1 MTRFAVRAAATAAA
15 AAVIAALLV
24 VPTPRPAAAEPPAL
38 PPALK
43 KVPADAAVFVHVDVA
58 TLWPS
63 KLGEALRSAKALE
76 LEKALAKIKS
86 ESGITPDMVKSVT
99 MFLPQLKQPGD
110 NLATVFHVVF
120 LKPYDKAKVL
130 EGIKKQL
137 DKKDKLTEP
146 TPGVYAL
153 VPDRL
158 RGQENKEGEA
168 QFTIDLTDP
177 MAIAA
182 AIEGGQKH
190 LKAAPAS
197 ADGPLTPA
205 LKAAADGATATLGV
219 NFAALP
225 DEIRGEDVPAEVRP
239 FQPLFKT
246 DALIATGKL
255 DGDTIKLDVRFRSQ
269 ERAKTAEA
277 EKSLAAGLFLAQTAL
292 GVGLKELEN
301 TKKEDEKALLPLAK
315 EVAEVL
321 KGVRIAVDGPDAVAT
336 ATVKTDLPVGPF
348 LQTVFGGQTGPRAAA
363 GRAKDQNNLKQIGLA
378 LHNYHDT
385 YQGFPP
391 AALVDRRG
399 KPMLS
404 WRVMILP
411 FVEQDQLYKQ
421 FRLDEPWDS
430 EHNKKVFES
439 NPMPDVF
446 ALPGVAKEGE
456 KLTHYQAFVGNGA
469 IFDPIQTCKIQSITD
484 GTSNT
489 LMVATAAKG
498 VPWTKPDDIPF
509 DTKADPRTLMHMAD
523 GGCSVAFADGSVRY
537 LSKTID
543 PEILKAVITKAGG
556 EVVGDLP

>member
-15 AAVIAALLV
+15 VVFAL
-24 VPTPRPAAAEPPAL
+24 PAAAQPPV
-38 PPALK
+38 LK
-43 KVPADAAVFVHVDVA
+43 KVPADAAVVVHVDVA

-76 LEKALAKIKS
+76 LEKALARIKA

-99 MFLPQLKQPGD
+99 LFFPQLKQPGD
-110 NLATVFHVVF
+110 FEAPVIHTVF
-120 LKPYDKAKVL
+120 LKPYDRAKVL
-130 EGIKKQL
+130 DGLKKQMSK
-137 DKKDKLTEP
+137 DDKLTE
-146 TPGVYAL
+146 TEPGVYELIPAR
-153 VPDRL
+153 DR
-158 RGQENKEGEA
+158 GGENTEGEA
-168 QFTIDLTDP
+168 AFTFDMTSP
-177 MAIAA
+177 TAAVMA
-182 AIEGGQKH
+182 GKGMRKY
-190 LKAAPAS
+190 LKDAPAA
-197 ADGPLTPA
+197 ADGPLAPA
-205 LKAAADGATATLGV
+205 LKAAADGATAVLGI

-239 FQPLFKT
+239 FQPLFKS
-246 DALIATGKL
+246 DALIATGRL

-292 GVGLKELEN
+292 GAAIKELERE
-301 TKKEDEKALLPLAK
+301 KQEELKALAPLAK

-321 KGVRIAVDGPDAVAT
+321 KTVKIAVDGPDAVAT
-336 ATVKTDLPVGPF
+336 ATMKTDLPVGPF
-348 LQTVFGGQTGPRAAA
+348 LQTMFGGQAGPRAAA

-385 YQGFPP
+385 YEGFPP

-411 FVEQDQLYKQ
+411 FVEQDELYKQ

-430 EHNKKVFES
+430 AHNKKVFES
-439 NPMPDVF
+439 NPMPEVF
-446 ALPGVAKEGE
+446 ALPGVAKDGE

-509 DTKADPRTLMHMAD
+509 DPKADPRTLMHMAD
-523 GGCSVAFADGSVRY
+523 GGCSVAFADGSVRF
-537 LSKTID
+537 LSKMID
-543 PEILKAVITKAGG
+543 PEVLKAVITKAGG
-556 EVVGDLP
+556 EVTGDLP